1 MYRLSSVFLMLF
13 VLTGSMGCASVFVK
27 KSSKLENL
35 EEPRPTLLASAMVRV
50 GEKDDENS
58 GGLMDAALNIAMNTH
73 LEAFGGKMI
82 ETATGF
88 MAKHGMRVVK
98 DPPRAKKLS
107 LINVGKDMGSA
118 LSAVS
123 GVWFS
128 PEGSLKELDANTSFL
143 FGGKQFVEAADD
155 PEVPNEAFV
164 FITGTVLEDS
174 EWLIMK
180 KPVFRMDI
188 RVLDENGEDLMR
200 ARGRGEGDT
209 SPFVMDRQKHNLEKA
224 LNAALAGLEVIEV
237 EKL

>member
-1 MYRLSSVFLMLF
+1 MQRLSAIFVMFF
-13 VLTGSMGCASVFVK
+13 VLSGGVGCASVFVK
-27 KSSKLENL
+27 KSSRLDNL

-50 GEKDDENS
+50 GEKDDEGG

-73 LEAFGGKMI
+73 LEAFGGKML
-82 ETATGF
+82 EAATGF
-88 MAKHGMRVVK
+88 MAKHGMEVVM

-123 GVWFS
+123 GVWYS
-128 PEGSLKELDANTSFL
+128 PQGSLKELDASTSFL

-155 PEVPNEAFV
+155 PEVLNEAFV
-164 FITGTVLEDS
+164 FITGTVLEKS
-174 EWLIMK
+174 EWLVMK

-200 ARGRGEGDT
+200 ARGLGEGDA